1 MTTTEV
7 RGTCHH
13 DCPDSCGW
21 VATVTDGVAVKLR
34 GNPEHPFSQ
43 GELCPKVN
51 KFLDRVYSD
60 ERILHPLIRTGTK
73 GSGEFRQ
80 ASWDEALALVAD
92 RWRSIIA
99 TSGGEAIAPWVDAGT
114 QGLLQQSSLDRRLL
128 ARMGATQLTGSLC
141 GQTTGWGTVAT
152 YGTPHGADPVMVR
165 HAELILLWGTNTLIT
180 NRHLWPFIEEARAKG
195 AQVVVIDPFRTMTAE
210 RADWFIQP
218 HMGTDVALML
228 AMMHVLI
235 RDGLID
241 RAYIDAHT
249 NGFDELAAH
258 VAGSTPEWAAA
269 ECGVPADEIERLA
282 RAYGGAQPAM
292 IRTLIGPE
300 HHTNGGMFFRTMAC
314 LPLLTGSWKHKGGG
328 MARSVH
334 SVSNSSIDF
343 DSFDAPELVP
353 SAPDGAGPVSRR
365 SYNMNHLGRL
375 LTDTE
380 LDPPI
385 ESLLVWNG
393 NPLTSVPSAHLTRRG
408 LERDD
413 LFVVVS
419 EQLMTDTARYADV
432 IFPATTQLEQRD
444 VVTAWGHLWI
454 GWNEAAIEPLGES
467 VPNTELWRRL
477 AAVMGYDDPALFA
490 TDDEL
495 LAAAMARVDLDA
507 MKRDGWVWSNVDRDY
522 QPYADG
528 GFGFPDGKAQF
539 VSSMLEAQGLD
550 ALPTYHRPPESPG
563 ADDRYPLTLH
573 TPKFHSRFLNTSY
586 SPLPGHGDR
595 ETGPFLE
602 ISAGDAAER
611 NIVDGDRVRI
621 YNDRSEIVVPAR
633 ISDRVRSGMV
643 AVPFGWW
650 DNTFGGRSNVND
662 LTNDELTDFGGGV
675 AYHDTLVQAEAV
687 PVPGTS

>member
-1 MTTTEV
+1 MATTQV

-21 VATVTDGVAVKLR
+21 VATVTDGIAVKLR
-34 GNPEHPFSQ
+34 GNPDHPFSQ

-60 ERILHPLIRTGTK
+60 ERILHPLIRTGAK
-73 GSGEFRQ
+73 GSGQFQQ
-80 ASWDEALALVAD
+80 ATWAEALEMVAS
-92 RWRSIIA
+92 RWHEIID
-99 TSGGEAIAPWVDAGT
+99 TDGGEAIAPWADAGT
-114 QGLLQQSSLDRRLL
+114 QGLIQLSSLDRRLF
-128 ARMGATQLTGSLC
+128 ARMGSTQLTGSLC
-141 GQTTGWGTVAT
+141 GETTSWGTFAT
-152 YGTPHGADPVMVR
+152 YGTPDGADPVQVR
-165 HAELILLWGTNTLIT
+165 HSELILLWGTNTLIT

-195 AQVVVIDPFRTMTAE
+195 ARVVVIDPFKTVTAE

-218 HMGTDVALML
+218 RTGTDVALML
-228 AMMHVLI
+228 AIMHVLI
-235 RDGLID
+235 RDGLLD
-241 RAYIDAHT
+241 REYIDAHT
-249 NGFDELAAH
+249 HGFAELAAH
-258 VAGSTPEWAAA
+258 VADSTPEWAAA
-269 ECGVPADEIERLA
+269 ECGLEADEIERLA
-282 RAYGGAQPAM
+282 HAYGQAQPAM

-300 HHTNGGMFFRTMAC
+300 HHSNGGMFYRTMAC

-328 MARSVH
+328 MARSIH
-334 SVSNSSIDF
+334 SVSNASMDF
-343 DSFDAPELVP
+343 ASFDAPELVP
-353 SAPDGAGPVSRR
+353 HVDGRAVPRR
-365 SYNMNHLGRL
+365 SYNMNHLGRV

-385 ESLLVWNG
+385 KSLVVWNG
-393 NPLTSVPSAHLTRRG
+393 NPVNSVPGAG
-408 LERDD
+408 LIRQGLARED
-413 LFVVVS
+413 LFTVVS

-477 AAVMGYDDPALFA
+477 AAAMDYDDPALFT
-490 TDDEL
+490 TDDDL
-495 LAAAMARVDLDA
+495 IATAAARVDLDA
-507 MKRDGWVWSNVDRDY
+507 MQRDGWVYANVGPDY
-522 QPYADG
+522 QPYANG
-528 GFGFPDGKAQF
+528 GFGFEDGKAQF
-539 VSSMLEAQGLD
+539 VSPMLQGQGID

-563 ADDRYPLTLH
+563 ASTEYPLTLH

-602 ISAGDAAER
+602 ICATEANDR
-611 NIVDGDRVRI
+611 NIGDGDRVRVF
-621 YNDRSEIVVPAR
+621 NDRSELTMAAR

-650 DNTFGGRSNVND
+650 DDAFGAEANVND

-675 AYHDTLVQAEAV
+675 AYSDTLVQVELVTSV
-687 PVPGTS
+687 PS